1 MGRKSGKNGSLR
13 NTSEIETN
21 NFSCRGSELGTHR
34 GNKQQNTY
42 VAKGLSVFMLH
53 QYRTIALACRVAAG
67 RVQHVVRKAGGADRC
82 IWTYARG
89 VSLSG

>member
-21 NFSCRGSELGTHR
+21 NFSCRGSELI

-42 VAKGLSVFMLH
+42 VAKGLSVFYVASVPSRSLAELDVCSMSSVK
-53 QYRTIALACRVAAG
+53 RAALIVALG
-67 RVQHVVRKAGGADRC
+67 LLK
-82 IWTYARG
+82 ARG